1 MLYGYF
7 LHYVISHIFIII
19 AIFTYLNNNHQ
30 IRILSIANY
39 PFLVN
44 LIFMGFK
51 ENLKSELLYSGILVK
66 ELAAKTGIRK
76 HTLDNYLNTHNSI
89 PNAES
94 AVKIARALGVSVE
107 YLVTG
112 AEGKKGKT
120 QPPLSPE
127 MRLLVDTAA
136 NLSPKS
142 RRLAIK
148 LVKVLKLEDEGK

>member
-1 MLYGYF
+1 
-7 LHYVISHIFIII
+7 
-19 AIFTYLNNNHQ
+19 
-30 IRILSIANY
+30 
-39 PFLVN
+39 
-44 LIFMGFK
+44 MGFK
-51 ENLKSELLYSGILVK
+51 ENLKSELVYSGIMVK
-66 ELAAKTGIRK
+66 ELSAITGIKK